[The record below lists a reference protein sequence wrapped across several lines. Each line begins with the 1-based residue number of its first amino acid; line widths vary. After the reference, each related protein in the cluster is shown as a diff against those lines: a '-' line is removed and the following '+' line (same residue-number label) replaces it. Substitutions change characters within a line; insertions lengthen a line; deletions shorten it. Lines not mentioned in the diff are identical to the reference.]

1 VAEHQA
7 ATTPPPPARLLPVA
21 VLLWLA
27 GVYLRVPV
35 LVAPPLAPFIGE
47 ELALSRALTG
57 ALTTLP
63 ILMLAIGAMPGSLA
77 ISRIGPRNTLAL
89 AMVIMAIG
97 SASRG
102 LAPEAITLMIASAVM
117 GLGVAMMQ
125 PALPALL
132 PRWLQP
138 HHLALGS
145 AIYMNGML
153 MGEFIGAGITLPVLM
168 PLLDNSWR
176 ATLVAWSLPA
186 LLVAAALYLPRRD
199 LARPG
204 RRAAWLPDW
213 SNPLTLKLGL
223 LLGLS
228 GSMFFG
234 LNAYMGNLLEQ
245 QGQFDK
251 LSEALFWFNIAQVFA
266 SLTMLKFARA
276 WVGRRTLIVTMAT
289 LSILGTAGTIALDG
303 WWSIAS
309 ATLMSFVAG
318 ILLILLVALPPL
330 LVRSEETG
338 RLSAGTFLV
347 GYTLAFSVPMLGGLL
362 ADWTGDVRHA
372 VLVMIGYS
380 VVVLP
385 LAFTLDLRRKEKSE
399 DGSEERV
406 LQTPERRPLS
416 GAEKSG
422 KSRED
427 GVRRRLSS
435 DP

>member
-1 VAEHQA
+1 M
-7 ATTPPPPARLLPVA
+7 A

-27 GVYLRVPV
+27 GVYLRIPV
-35 LVAPPLAPFIGE
+35 LVAPPLAPFISD
-47 ELALSRALTG
+47 ELALTQALTG

-89 AMVIMAIG
+89 AMVIMVIG
-97 SASRG
+97 SAGRG
-102 LAPEAITLMIASAVM
+102 LVPDTFTLMVASAVM

-132 PRWLQP
+132 PRWLAP

-176 ATLVAWSLPA
+176 ATLLAWSLPA
-186 LLVAAALYLPRRD
+186 LLVAAALFLPKRD
-199 LARPG
+199 LARPV
-204 RRAAWLPDW
+204 RRGAWLPDW
-213 SNPLTLKLGL
+213 KNPLTLRIGL

-245 QGQFDK
+245 QGHFEK
-251 LSEALFWFNIAQVFA
+251 LADALFWYNFAQVMA
-266 SLTMLKFARA
+266 SLLMLKMARF
-276 WVGRRTLIVTMAT
+276 WVGKRSMIILMAV
-289 LSILGTAGTIALDG
+289 LSIAGTGGTLVLEG
-303 WWSIAS
+303 WPAIFS

-347 GYTLAFSVPMLGGLL
+347 GYTLAFSVPMIGGLI
-362 ADWTGDVRHA
+362 ADWSGDIRHA
-372 VLVMIGYS
+372 IMVMVGYS
-380 VVVLP
+380 LLVLP
-385 LAFTLDLRRKEKSE
+385 IALTLDLRR
-399 DGSEERV
+399 
-406 LQTPERRPLS
+406 QPT
-416 GAEKSG
+416 
-422 KSRED
+422 
-427 GVRRRLSS
+427 
-435 DP
+435 